1 MVFAEVRAETGD
13 SKSGWSFEGM
23 SIFLNCDGKIEKF
36 KAYEL
41 K

>member
-1 MVFAEVRAETGD
+1 MVLAQVSHATGEW
-13 SKSGWSFEGM
+13 KYGWSFEGM
-23 SIFLNCDGKIEKF
+23 SIFLNCEEKIEKF